1 MVKKSNEEEKIL
13 SAKRILSPKDYQDYR
28 RQNEEMKRRQLLKEI
43 SRNRADL
50 KIINRRESIQRSR
63 TGRLGS
69 RIAKGFSFIRRGA
82 TQSLYDRGRTF
93 EERTGR
99 PSISSVRR
107 TGLGRGRPRGSFDS
121 RYAQYGGVYGYRKA
135 MAQQRWKERR
145 EILERSVTNP
155 RQRAIFQQIQQ
166 REEMRM
172 RSPEAQT
179 IPNTYGKV
187 PMKNIFDEINDATN
201 IFP

>member
-1 MVKKSNEEEKIL
+1 MSPRSLLTKKEYQQYSTLRKIPERDRLQSEWEQRKKNLERYNQEK
-13 SAKRILSPKDYQDYR
+13 KYEQ
-28 RQNEEMKRRQLLKEI
+28 
-43 SRNRADL
+43 
-50 KIINRRESIQRSR
+50 SR
-63 TGRLGS
+63 TGKVAS
-69 RIAKGFSFIRRGA
+69 RVSSFLRGIKRIGRIGA
-82 TQSLYDRGRTF
+82 TRSLY
-93 EERTGR
+93 ERKTSPYNR
-99 PSISSVRR
+99 PM
-107 TGLGRGRPRGSFDS
+107 TQQTKAQGYTGRGRPRGSFDS